1 MSSALFRQLPKM
13 DVLLESPALQ
23 GLPRD
28 VCRTIARE
36 HLETL
41 RRRIADGELKEMPDV
56 ALDVA
61 HRVEETLRVSLRA
74 VINATGIVVHT
85 NLGRAPWSDSVRD
98 AAMGMTG
105 YCDLEMDLDAGARGG
120 RLDGVRRLLQALT
133 GAEDALVVNNCA
145 AAVLLAL
152 TALAR
157 DREVLVSRGELVEIG
172 GSFRVPD
179 VITSGG
185 CTLREVGTT
194 NRTRVEDYASAVGPA
209 TAVILSVHTSNFRVV
224 GFTEATPREAL
235 VALGQEQKLYVV
247 EDVGSGNLDGVADEP
262 AVRDAVAA
270 GVDVVLFSGDKLL
283 GGPQAGFAV
292 GKHEAI
298 ERLRRHALYRAL
310 RVDKVILAA
319 AEQTLR
325 DHLMGVTTPVQAMLR
340 KDAEALRHQAVA
352 LAKAL
357 TDAGVA
363 CAVAAGTSLVGGG
376 SMPGEGLQTSLV
388 VVEHPRPDRLAKR
401 LRQGEPPIVAR
412 VSNGALQFDVRTLHA
427 SHTEVIVGRM
437 SALLN
442 EGI

>member
-28 VCRTIARE
+28 VCHAIARE
-36 HLETL
+36 QLEEL
-41 RRRIADGELKEMPDV
+41 RREIATGELQEMPDV
-56 ALDVA
+56 AQRVA
-61 HRVEETLRVSLRA
+61 RRVEETLQVSLRS

-85 NLGRAPWSDSVRD
+85 NLGRAPWSESVRD

-105 YCDLEMDLDAGARGG
+105 YCDLEMDLDAGTRGG
-120 RLDGVRRLLQALT
+120 RLDGVRRLLKALT

-194 NRTRVEDYASAVGPA
+194 NRTRIQDYASAVSPS

-224 GFTEATPREAL
+224 GFTEATPREDL
-235 VALGQEQKLYVV
+235 VTLGEAEELYVV
-247 EDVGSGNLDGVADEP
+247 EDVGSGSLDGIVDEP

-325 DHLMGVTTPVQAMLR
+325 DHLMGVVTPVQAMLQ
-340 KDAEALRHQAVA
+340 KDEVALRSHAA
-352 LAKAL
+352 ELAKAL
-357 TDAGVA
+357 GAAGIA
-363 CAVAAGTSLVGGG
+363 CAVQPGTSLVGGG
-376 SMPGEGLQTSLV
+376 SMPGEGLPTSLV
-388 VVEHPRPDRLAKR
+388 VVEHPHPDRLAKR
-401 LRQGEPPIVAR
+401 LRQGEPSIVAR

-427 SHTEVIVGRM
+427 SHTEVIVGQV
-437 SALLN
+437 SALWA

>member
-1 MSSALFRQLPKM
+1 MFRQLPKM

-23 GLPRD
+23 ALPRD
-28 VCRTIARE
+28 VCHAIACE
-36 HLETL
+36 QLEEL
-41 RRRIADGELKEMPDV
+41 RRQIADGTLEEMPDV
-56 ALDVA
+56 AQRVA
-61 HRVEETLRVSLRA
+61 HRVEETLQVSLRP

-85 NLGRAPWSDSVRD
+85 NLGRAPWSPTVRD
-98 AAMGMTG
+98 AAMRMTG
-105 YCDLEMDLDAGARGG
+105 YCDLEMDLETGTRGG
-120 RLDGVRRLLQALT
+120 RIDGVRRLLKALT

-194 NRTRVEDYASAVGPA
+194 NRTRRQDYASAVNDS

-224 GFTEATPREAL
+224 GFTEATPREDL
-235 VALGQEQKLYVV
+235 VSLGQERDLFVV
-247 EDVGSGNLDGVADEP
+247 EDVGSGSLDGIVDEP
-262 AVRDAVAA
+262 AVRAAVAA
-270 GVDVVLFSGDKLL
+270 GVDVILFSGDKLL

-298 ERLRRHALYRAL
+298 ERLRRHPLYRAL

-325 DHLMGVTTPVQAMLR
+325 DRLMGVVTPVHAMLER
-340 KDAEALRHQAVA
+340 DAADLRSHAKDLVRA
-352 LAKAL
+352 LAAE
-357 TDAGVA
+357 GVE
-363 CAVAAGTSLVGGG
+363 AVVQGGTSLVGGG
-376 SMPGEGLQTSLV
+376 SMPGEGLPTSLV
-388 VVEHPRPDRLAKR
+388 VIDHPHPDRLAKQ
-401 LRQGEPPIVAR
+401 LRQGEPSIVAR
-412 VSNGALQFDVRTLHA
+412 VSKGALQFDVRTLHA
-427 SHTEVIVGRM
+427 SHTEAIVGRV
-437 SALLN
+437 SALLA